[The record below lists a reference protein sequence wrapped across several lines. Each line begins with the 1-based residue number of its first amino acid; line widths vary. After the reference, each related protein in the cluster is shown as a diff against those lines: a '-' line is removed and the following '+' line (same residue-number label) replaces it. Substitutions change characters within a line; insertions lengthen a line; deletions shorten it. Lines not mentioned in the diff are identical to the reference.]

1 MTLTITFTVA
11 EAVDGSLTITRSTY
25 SLLPASPAS
34 SPSDSAGPSVR
45 AVESSSTVSN
55 GESALSAG
63 WTCAGCSL
71 SAWSTPRHS
80 RALCRSPG
88 GFDSRYFAMCYFAL
102 ALVRLG
108 VHFALPGLLL
118 DHCGGRVP
126 ACREDLKPGFYEGI
140 KYNLRQSHLLSSTS
154 SVFISRAGRMAT
166 KDRNPAIITRF

>member
-1 MTLTITFTVA
+1 M
-11 EAVDGSLTITRSTY
+11 GRS
-25 SLLPASPAS
+25 PSPAARTRCCRRRRHLHRQN
-34 SPSDSAGPSVR
+34 SAGPSVR
-45 AVESSSTVSN
+45 AVESSVY
-55 GESALSAG
+55 GLQWRIRALGRVDLRWLLALSVVDARDTHG
-63 WTCAGCSL
+63 RYVDLPADSTAAISPCATS
-71 SAWSTPRHS
+71 
-80 RALCRSPG
+80 
-88 GFDSRYFAMCYFAL
+88 AL